1 MKKQKNIIYFL
12 VPLVGL
18 VIFGALYWNF
28 SSNYEAD
35 LAKKAD
41 LEKKAKADKVEARN
55 RDTKKAFDDAMT
67 ASANRKKEKEA
78 KEKRDAEQVEAR
90 DLAREQLDK
99 ATRDAYALTQKI
111 DRLNKEVDATK
122 KDFAS
127 IEEDKK
133 KAAKE
138 QEFLRTY
145 VKQAQDNVAALQS
158 VLQKIKEAD
167 EAAVKAAAEAAAA
180 AAKAKK

>member
-1 MKKQKNIIYFL
+1 MKKKNTIYFL
-12 VPLVGL
+12 VPLIGL

-28 SSNYEAD
+28 SSNYEQNLAQKAELD
-35 LAKKAD
+35 QKAKK
-41 LEKKAKADKVEARN
+41 EKLEARN

-67 ASANRKKEKEA
+67 ASALRKKEKEA
-78 KEKRDAEQVEAR
+78 KEKHDAEQVEAR
-90 DLAREQLDK
+90 DLAIEQRDK
-99 ATRDAYALTQKI
+99 AVRDASALTQKI
-111 DRLNKEVDATK
+111 DRLSKEVDATK
-122 KDFAS
+122 KEFAS

-145 VKQAQDNVAALQS
+145 VKQAQDNVAGLQS